1 MSEKKDKLAV
11 LWTSGDREVAL
22 SMVFM
27 YTLNSK
33 LKKWWP
39 RVRLIVWGP
48 SARLLSV
55 DQELQEK
62 LEAMKAAGV
71 ELQACKACADIYGVS
86 EKLESLGVEVIY
98 IGQPFTEM
106 LQGDW
111 EVLAL

>member
-27 YTLNSK
+27 YTLNAR
-33 LKKWWP
+33 LKDWWP

-55 DQELQEK
+55 DQELQEI
-62 LEAMKAAGV
+62 LEDMKAAGV
-71 ELQACKACADIYGVS
+71 ELMACKACADIYGVS
-86 EKLESLGVEVIY
+86 EKLESLGIEVIF

-106 LQGDW
+106 LQSDW